1 MKTTVSIPD
10 SYHKKLKKIAIDQS
24 TTMAELIC
32 QALEEKFFV
41 SSKSHYQSPLP
52 SLPFNHLKGVLKG
65 LSSSPKEVMDLK
77 NIWKVKF
84 P

>member
-1 MKTTVSIPD
+1 MKTTIFIPD

-32 QALEEKFFV
+32 QAVEEKFFV
-41 SSKSHYQSPLP
+41 SSSFHHQGLSLPLP
-52 SLPFNHLKGVLKG
+52 LNHLQGALKG
-65 LSSSPKEVMDLK
+65 LSSSPKEVMNLK
-77 NIWKVKF
+77 NIWKVKL